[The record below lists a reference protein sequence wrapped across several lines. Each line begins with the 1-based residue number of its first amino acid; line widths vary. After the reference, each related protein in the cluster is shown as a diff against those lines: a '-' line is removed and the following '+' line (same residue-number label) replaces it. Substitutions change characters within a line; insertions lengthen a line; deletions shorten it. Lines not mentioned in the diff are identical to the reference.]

1 MLGARHGHE
10 GDCSVSG
17 QGGFHRWSVLGAAA
31 VRGRDSRTGL
41 RGEAWV
47 EGAVRELGG
56 VAGDEVEVQWEI
68 EREISSVGLSE
79 GHQGGGEYGRG
90 GAVPVDGVL
99 GRWPVG

>member
-1 MLGARHGHE
+1 M
-10 GDCSVSG
+10 SG
-17 QGGFHRWSVLGAAA
+17 QGGFHRWSGLGAAA

-79 GHQGGGEYGRG
+79 DRQGDGVHDRE
-90 GAVPVDGVL
+90 GAVPVGVVL
-99 GRWPVG
+99 ERWLVG